1 MPTVSTSR
9 KLLTTLIAAED
20 SFAMDNAIDFNY
32 ATIPV
37 GGAVS
42 VDNIGVAMI
51 YVAGNTQFE
60 LYVAQDIA
68 AAITA
73 GGSPL
78 KDGSVIAL
86 SVGNY
91 QGKGF
96 NDEDTDLTVADTKMT
111 ALYRGDAA
119 ILAEG
124 IIWNG
129 ADAGAQTAFLA
140 QLEAQRITT
149 TELAADAAASY
160 LA

>member
-9 KLLTTLIAAED
+9 KLLTALITAED

-32 ATIPV
+32 ATVDV
-37 GGAVS
+37 GASGS

-51 YVAGNTQFE
+51 WNNSTTEFE
-60 LYVAQDIA
+60 PYVAQVIA
-68 AAITA
+68 TVIST

-96 NDEDTDLTVADTKMT
+96 NDEDTDLGGTTPKMT
-111 ALYRGDAA
+111 VLYRGDAA
-119 ILAEG
+119 VLEEG

-129 ADAGAQTAFLA
+129 ASAGLQTAFLV
-140 QLEAQRITT
+140 QLEAQHITT

>member
-9 KLLTTLIAAED
+9 KLLSELIAAED
-20 SFAMDNAIDFNY
+20 SFAMDNAVDFNY
-32 ATIPV
+32 ATVDV
-37 GGAVS
+37 GASGT

-51 YVAGNTQFE
+51 WNNSTSEFE
-60 LYVAQDIA
+60 PYVAQVIA
-68 AAITA
+68 TVIST

-78 KDGSVIAL
+78 KDGSVVAL

-96 NDEDTDLTVADTKMT
+96 NDEDTDLGGTAPKMT
-111 ALYRGDAA
+111 VLYRGDAA
-119 ILAEG
+119 VLEEG

-149 TELAADAAASY
+149 TKQAADAAASY